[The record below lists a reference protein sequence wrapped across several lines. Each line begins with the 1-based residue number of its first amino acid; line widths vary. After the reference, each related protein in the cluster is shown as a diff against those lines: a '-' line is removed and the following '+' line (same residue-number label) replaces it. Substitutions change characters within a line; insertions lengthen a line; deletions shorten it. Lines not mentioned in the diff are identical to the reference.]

1 MSEIWIAV
9 RALITVVNRIR
20 WIPFFLTKLTVIL
33 ARVVFNKAILEGE
46 VMGIVAGVAIIL
58 NNTR

>member
-46 VMGIVAGVAIIL
+46 VMGIVPKL
-58 NNTR
+58 LS